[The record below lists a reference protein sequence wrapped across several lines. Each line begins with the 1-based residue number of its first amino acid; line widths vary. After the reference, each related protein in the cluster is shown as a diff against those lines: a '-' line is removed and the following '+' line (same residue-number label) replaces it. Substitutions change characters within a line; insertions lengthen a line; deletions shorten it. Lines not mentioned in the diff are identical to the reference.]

1 MKTLKSYNMLHI
13 SSETPL
19 AAEAEASALL
29 QKTYP
34 SCKTTR

>member
-19 AAEAEASALL
+19 AAEAEASDLL
-29 QKTYP
+29 SAKQTYI
-34 SCKTTR
+34 S